1 MNNTNIPYFLVHGF
15 RQFDKFIMP
24 SPKHP
29 FWAGYFENALT
40 YQ

>member
-15 RQFDKFIMP
+15 RQFNTFKKP